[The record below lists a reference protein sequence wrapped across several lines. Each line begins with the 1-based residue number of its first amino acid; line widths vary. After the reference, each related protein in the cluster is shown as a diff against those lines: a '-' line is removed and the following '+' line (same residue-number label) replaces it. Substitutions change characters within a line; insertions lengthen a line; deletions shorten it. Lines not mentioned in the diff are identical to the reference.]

1 MWGKRAV
8 DSRHDENEPR
18 QPKGRPGAALILLRL
33 LGIGVAYGLT
43 FMFVKSLFPEPFVLL
58 IMQGGGSSEGDLT
71 TLALVYMG
79 VGLISGLVA
88 APIFGGALL
97 LRRGRGE
104 DGGSGSRLILSL
116 ALAILTGTISGVLPL
131 LVYAYGILPPGGVL
145 DPLKLVRNSVHSAPG
160 VGLLIAWSIAR
171 DLLPAGLAGLFL
183 SPLIGATLQRLYEA
197 GEPPRQKSY
206 DQYDY

>member
-1 MWGKRAV
+1 
-8 DSRHDENEPR
+8 
-18 QPKGRPGAALILLRL
+18 L
-33 LGIGVAYGLT
+33 LGIGAAYGVAFT
-43 FMFVKSLFPEPFVLL
+43 FVKSLFPEPFVLL
-58 IMQGGGSSEGDLT
+58 IMQGGQSSEGDLT

-79 VGLISGLVA
+79 VGLISGFVA

-97 LRRGRGE
+97 LRRGHGE

-116 ALAILTGTISGVLPL
+116 ALAVLTGTISGVLTL

-145 DPLKLVRNSVHSAPG
+145 DPLKLVRNSVHSVPG
-160 VGLLIAWSIAR
+160 VSLLIAWSIAR
-171 DLLPAGLAGLFL
+171 DILPAGLAGLFL
-183 SPLIGATLQRLYEA
+183 SPLIGGALQRLYEA

>member
-1 MWGKRAV
+1 V
-8 DSRHDENEPR
+8 
-18 QPKGRPGAALILLRL
+18 ILLRL
-33 LGIGVAYGLT
+33 LGIGVAYGLAFT
-43 FMFVKSLFPEPFVLL
+43 FVKSLFPEPFVLL
-58 IMQGGGSSEGDLT
+58 VMQGGQSSEGDLT
-71 TLALVYMG
+71 TLSLVYMG

-88 APIFGGALL
+88 APLFGGALL

-104 DGGSGSRLILSL
+104 DDRSGSRLILSL
-116 ALAILTGTISGVLPL
+116 ALAMLTGTISGVLTL

-183 SPLIGATLQRLYEA
+183 SPLIGGTLQRLYDA
-197 GEPPRQKSY
+197 GQPPRQRTY

>member
-1 MWGKRAV
+1 M
-8 DSRHDENEPR
+8 
-18 QPKGRPGAALILLRL
+18 LLRL
-33 LGIGVAYGLT
+33 LGVGLAYGFG

-58 IMQGGGSSEGDLT
+58 IMQGGSSSEGDLT

-79 VGLISGLVA
+79 VGLLAGLLA

-97 LRRGRGE
+97 LRRGSGE
-104 DGGSGSRLILSL
+104 DGRSGSRLILSL
-116 ALAILTGTISGVLPL
+116 AMALLTGTISGVLTL

-145 DPLKLVRNSVHSAPG
+145 DPLQLVRNSVHSAPG
-160 VGLLIAWSIAR
+160 VGLLIAWTIAR

-183 SPLIGATLQRLYEA
+183 SPLIGGTLQRIYEA
-197 GEPPRQKSY
+197 GRPPQQRTY